1 MKGRL
6 RCIRYGRCG
15 RTISRIIADSIEDIY
30 RRWKKDLGIVQ
41 NVSLLS
47 KKAGRVLE
55 WRYIL
60 MNFEQATITLEHGIF
75 YEK

>member
-1 MKGRL
+1 M
-6 RCIRYGRCG
+6 
-15 RTISRIIADSIEDIY
+15 RIYTGDE
-30 RRWKKDLGIVQ
+30 KKDLGIVQ

-60 MNFEQATITLEHGIF
+60 MNFEQAVAVRDEI
-75 YEK
+75 